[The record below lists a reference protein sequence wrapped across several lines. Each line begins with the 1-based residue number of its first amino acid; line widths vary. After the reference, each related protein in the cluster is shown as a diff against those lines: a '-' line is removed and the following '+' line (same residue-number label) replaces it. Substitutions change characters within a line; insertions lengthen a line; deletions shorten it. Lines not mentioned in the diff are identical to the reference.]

1 MRNRSVT
8 TLAPSIATGRSVNA
22 RACLVLVSTT
32 AAAPSQIGAASYS
45 RSGADTIGEASTCSA
60 VTVRSWNSAFGLWF
74 ALA

>member
-22 RACLVLVSTT
+22 RACLLVSTI